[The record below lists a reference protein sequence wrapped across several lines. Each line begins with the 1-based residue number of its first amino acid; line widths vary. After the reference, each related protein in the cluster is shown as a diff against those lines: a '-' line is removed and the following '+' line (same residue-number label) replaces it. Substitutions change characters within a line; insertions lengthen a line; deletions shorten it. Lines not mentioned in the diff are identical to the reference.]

1 MICTN
6 KLAACA
12 VAVVLTGGA
21 ASGLAQMGELVDRDT
36 LRVCADPNHLPFSNE
51 AGEGFENKIAQLLAE
66 DLGVDLAYT
75 WHPQVIGFVRNTL
88 GARACDL
95 VMGIVTTSE
104 VMQNTNPYYRSSY
117 VLVQRADAGA
127 KVTSLDDT
135 RLADLRIGA
144 VAQTPPID
152 LLARGGLLK
161 NVRPYHL
168 MVDTRYDD
176 PGRQM
181 VEDVAAGEIDVG
193 VLWGP
198 IAGYWAKQQS
208 VPLEVVPLTGENTGV
223 RLDFRITM
231 GLRRN
236 EPEWKGI
243 LNEFLA
249 EHKAEIQEI
258 LLDYGVPLLDER
270 GRPIEAAAATQHGAL
285 ESVPEPAGYRTAEY
299 RAPVPASLSGAAT
312 VSTSE
317 LQALLAAETP
327 VLIDVLPA
335 PRPPADRAGS
345 RIWRDAARANI
356 PGSVWLPNV
365 GYGELAPEF
374 AAWFEDN
381 LERLSAGDRARQ
393 LVFYCQAE
401 CWMSWNAAKRA
412 LALGYRNVVWY
423 PEGTDGWTAAGL
435 SLEAA
440 EPEPM
445 PPFVEIETVS
455 SRPQS

>member
-1 MICTN
+1 MTWTN
-6 KLAACA
+6 MLAAGA
-12 VAVVLTGGA
+12 FALVLAGGA
-21 ASGLAQMGELVDRDT
+21 GSGFAQMGELVDRDT

-51 AGEGFENKIAQLLAE
+51 AGEGFENKIAELLAA
-66 DLGVDLAYT
+66 DLGVDVAYT

-95 VMGIVTTSE
+95 VMGITTTSE

-117 VLVQRADAGA
+117 ALVQRADAGA
-127 KVTSLDDT
+127 KVTSLGDPK
-135 RLADLRIGA
+135 LADLRIGA

-152 LLARGGLLK
+152 VLAQRALLK
-161 NVRPYHL
+161 NVRPYQL

-208 VPLEVVPLTGENTGV
+208 VPMEVVPLTGENAGV

-243 LNEFLA
+243 LNDFLA
-249 EHKAEIQEI
+249 KHKAEIQEI
-258 LLDYGVPLLDER
+258 LLEYGVPLLDER
-270 GRPIEAAAATQHGAL
+270 GRPIGAAAATQHGAR

-299 RAPVPASLSGAAT
+299 RAPVPATLRGATT
-312 VSTSE
+312 VTTSD
-317 LQALLAAETP
+317 LQALLAAGAP

-335 PRPPADRAGS
+335 PRPPADRAGA
-345 RIWRDAARANI
+345 RIWRDAPRANI

-374 AAWFEDN
+374 ETWFEDS
-381 LERLSAGDRARQ
+381 LARLSGGDRARQ

-412 LALGYRNVVWY
+412 LALGYQNVVWY
-423 PEGTDGWTAAGL
+423 PAGTDGWAAAGL
-435 SLEAA
+435 PVQTA
-440 EPEPM
+440 EPESM
-445 PPFVEIETVS
+445 PGFIAIETGS
-455 SRPQS
+455 GGPQS